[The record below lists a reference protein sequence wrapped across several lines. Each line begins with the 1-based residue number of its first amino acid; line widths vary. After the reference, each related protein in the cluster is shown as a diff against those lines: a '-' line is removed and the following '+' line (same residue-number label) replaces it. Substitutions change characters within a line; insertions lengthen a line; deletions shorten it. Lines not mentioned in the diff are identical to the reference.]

1 VATLTKASAGEPAT
15 HAPAGGRAG
24 AWRAGGRAG
33 AAAAPC
39 CELSARW
46 PQATHSPLL
55 SSEQLLQAVG
65 GYW

>member
-1 VATLTKASAGEPAT
+1 MATLTSLASAGEPAT
-15 HAPAGGRAG
+15 HAPAGGLAH
-24 AWRAGGRAG
+24 GGRAG

-46 PQATHSPLL
+46 PQAAHSPLL